1 MKFIQELIDILKAN
15 YSKGKGWN
23 GLYVGLVVLFCFAVA
38 IAEIFKVA
46 FG

>member
-1 MKFIQELIDILKAN
+1 MKFIKGLIEIVKAN
-15 YSKGKGWN
+15 YSRGKGGN